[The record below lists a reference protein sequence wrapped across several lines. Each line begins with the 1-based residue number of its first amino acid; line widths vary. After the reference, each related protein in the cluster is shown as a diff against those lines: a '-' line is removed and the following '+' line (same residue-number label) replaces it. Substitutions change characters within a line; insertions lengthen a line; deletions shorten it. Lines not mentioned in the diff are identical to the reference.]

1 MEADALILGGG
12 PAGLGAALSL
22 AVLRKRIVVLQSG
35 KFRNESADVMHNV
48 TAFDGAPPA
57 AYREQAL
64 KEVEAYGTTTVVDHE
79 AVKVEQTE
87 FGFTVDG
94 IYSGK
99 TLVIATGVQDDLE
112 GIPGMYCYVEAACA
126 CILSLQA
133 HNKRASLSNCAH
145 HTADLAGLK
154 ELWGKTV
161 VHCPFCFG
169 TEHADQPGALLGLAF
184 LGMKMAG
191 WFSISSDLQLLT
203 NGELIDE
210 VL

>member
-22 AVLRKRIVVLQSG
+22 ARLRKRTVVLQSG
-35 KFRNESADVMHNV
+35 KYRNESADVMHNV

-64 KEVEAYGTTTVVDHE
+64 KEVEAYGTTTVVNHE

-99 TLVIATGVQDDLE
+99 ILVIATGVQDDLE
-112 GIPGMYCYVEAACA
+112 GIPGMSCYVWSSLRVHFVSAC
-126 CILSLQA
+126 SQ
-133 HNKRASLSNCAH
+133 
-145 HTADLAGLK
+145 
-154 ELWGKTV
+154 
-161 VHCPFCFG
+161 
-169 TEHADQPGALLGLAF
+169 
-184 LGMKMAG
+184 
-191 WFSISSDLQLLT
+191 
-203 NGELIDE
+203 
-210 VL
+210 